1 MSVLNDVLKN
11 LDEQQAQQRR
21 QLLTEHVYEMR
32 ALPWYVWSILGS
44 LLTIVI
50 ALSILVFFLHNPSL
64 NIPYDLYDLPD
75 ETAIDFES
83 TIASKETQ
91 LDHKSGQSNQVN
103 TEIKSI
109 NGSPK
114 EKAKT
119 KKIISKTQQTKAEE
133 IAIAALRNGETDQV
147 KAILPVTQPQMQE
160 NLNLRIMLK
169 ESPEKVLP
177 YLQSRNPDFVN
188 NTELLA
194 LAAQAQQRA
203 SEHQSA
209 VIYYQELIKR
219 QPYQYRWLAG
229 LAISLDGLGEYQKAR
244 TLYQSVLATNSLAIP
259 LKRFIQQRLTKLDNN
274 NG

>member
-11 LDEQQAQQRR
+11 LDEQQAQKRR
-21 QLLTEHVYEMR
+21 QVLTEQTYEVR
-32 ALPWYVWSILGS
+32 ALPWYVWSILSS
-44 LLTIVI
+44 LLTIIVV
-50 ALSILVFFLHNPSL
+50 LSILIFFLHNPSL
-64 NIPYDLYDLPD
+64 NVPHDLYDLPD
-75 ETAIDFES
+75 ETITHTE
-83 TIASKETQ
+83 TIAALKETQ
-91 LDHKSGQSNQVN
+91 PDEQITLSSQVKTGIKPTKYPPKKQ
-103 TEIKSI
+103 TEAQ
-109 NGSPK
+109 N
-114 EKAKT
+114 
-119 KKIISKTQQTKAEE
+119 IISKTQQTQAEE
-133 IAIAALRNGETDQV
+133 IAIAALKNGETDQV

-209 VIYYQELIKR
+209 VTYYQELIKR
-219 QPYQYRWLAG
+219 QPYEYRWHAG
-229 LAISLDGLGEYQKAR
+229 LAISLDGLGEHQKAQK
-244 TLYQSVLATNSLAIP
+244 LYQSVLATNSLATP
-259 LKRFIQQRLTKLDNN
+259 LKRFIQRRLKKLENN